1 MVRLKPAIA
10 AAPST
15 RIERVISPMGIEAWL
30 VEDYTVP
37 IVSMDF
43 AFVGGGALDPAAKAG
58 LSTMMSGLYDEG
70 AGALTAQAFQ
80 EKLEETAIELDFSSS
95 KDRVEGSLRT
105 LVGNADTAF
114 EMLALAINQPRFD
127 EDAVQRVRAQIGA
140 GLRRAESDPD
150 SVVWKAFQA
159 RAYPGHPYGRSDKG
173 TLATIAAITREDLV
187 AAHRA
192 RLSRGTLKIAAVGAI
207 SAADLGRA
215 VDRVFGPLPASV
227 MHDKVADTVLAGLG
241 ERVISTL
248 DVPQSTLVFGR
259 PGLARK
265 DADFMA
271 AYVVN
276 HILGG
281 GSFTSRL
288 WTEVREKRGLA
299 YSVWSQMATA
309 RHAAAFY
316 AGTATGNERAAEA
329 LAIIQAEIDRMADK
343 GPTKGELGKAL
354 QYLIGSYALRF
365 DTSRKIAGH
374 LVEIQVED
382 LGIDYIA
389 LRNER
394 LAGVTLADTR
404 RAAGRLLGDGRML
417 LSVAGQPQ
425 AISAT

>member
-1 MVRLKPAIA
+1 MANLKPDIA

-15 RIERVISPMGIEAWL
+15 RIQQVISPLGIEVWL

-37 IVSMDF
+37 IISMDF
-43 AFVGGGALDPAAKAG
+43 AFVGGSALDPAEKAG
-58 LSTMMSGLYDEG
+58 LSYMMSGLYDEG
-70 AGALTAQAFQ
+70 AGELSAQAFQ
-80 EKLEETAIELDFSSS
+80 EQLEDTAIELGYSST
-95 KDRVEGSLRT
+95 KDRIEGSLRT
-105 LVGNADTAF
+105 LAGNADKAF
-114 EMLALAINQPRFD
+114 EMLAMTVNQPRFD
-127 EDAVQRVRAQIGA
+127 EDAVQRVCAQIGA

-150 SVVWKAFQA
+150 TVAWKAFQK
-159 RAYPGHPYGRSDKG
+159 RAYAGHPYGRSDKG
-173 TLATIAAITREDLV
+173 TLQTIATISRADLV

-207 SAADLGRA
+207 NAADLGRA
-215 VDRVFGPLPASV
+215 VDRVFGALPASV
-227 MHDKVADTVLAGLG
+227 MHDQIADTALAGLG

-248 DVPQSTLVFGR
+248 DVPQSTLVLGR

-276 HILGG
+276 HVQGG

-288 WTEVREKRGLA
+288 WNEVREKRGLA
-299 YSVWSQMATA
+299 YSVWSQMATS
-309 RHAAAFY
+309 RHSAAFY
-316 AGTATGNERAAEA
+316 ASTTTGNERAAES

-343 GPTKGELGKAL
+343 GPTKTELAKAL

-404 RAAGRLLGDGRML
+404 RAAGRLLGDGKML
-417 LSVAGQPQ
+417 VSIAGQPQ
-425 AISAT
+425 GITAT